1 MELNLMVLGQ
11 PGEPIDAYPRRNIRV
26 CALTLYDETVPD
38 VTFDDEG
45 VCNLARNSLWRL
57 ENEVFRGEEGRRRLA
72 AWVERIKAAGRG
84 RDYDCI
90 IGVSGGVD
98 SSIVAARVVDL
109 GLRPLAIHLDNGW
122 NTDTA
127 VGNIERIVKALN
139 IDLITHVVDWEE
151 MRDLQRA
158 YIKASVLDLECVS
171 DHAINTILYRTAHR
185 RGIKY
190 VIHGGNVAT
199 ESTMPKSWGY
209 DKRDGRNL
217 LAIHRKYGAAP
228 LKTYPYMRPE
238 QLFLYLFISNVKALP
253 ILNYLDFNKTAAVE
267 ELRTRFDWRPYPR
280 KHGENRFT
288 RFFQEIY
295 LPNKFGID
303 KRIAHYSSL
312 MLSGEMS
319 RDVAVELVSQPLFAP
334 GEEREEIEFVA
345 KKLGFSVEELSQLIA
360 APPRAHTDFANA
372 AKLFDHDRPIVQLM
386 RRLAKGEFRWSQLK
400 ELRSPQANQ

>member
-1 MELNLMVLGQ
+1 MVLDQ
-11 PGEPIDAYPRRNIRV
+11 PGERNDAPPKRNIRT
-26 CALTLYDETVPD
+26 CALTLYDETIPEI
-38 VTFDDEG
+38 TFDDEG
-45 VCNLARNSLWRL
+45 VCNFARNSLWRL
-57 ENEVFRGEEGRRRLA
+57 ENEVFRGEAGRTRLE
-72 AWVERIKAAGRG
+72 AWAEKIKAAGRG

-90 IGVSGGVD
+90 IGLSGGVD
-98 SSIVAARVVDL
+98 SSIVAARVVQL

-127 VGNIERIVKALN
+127 VANIERIVKALN

-151 MRDLQRA
+151 IRDLQRA

-217 LAIHRKYGAAP
+217 LDIHKKYGVVP
-228 LKTYPYMRPE
+228 LKTYPYMKPY
-238 QLFLYLFISNVKALP
+238 QLFWYLFISNVKAFP
-253 ILNYLDFNKTAAVE
+253 ILNYVDYNKSESVK
-267 ELRTRFDWRPYPR
+267 ELQNRFDWRPYPR

-288 RFFQEIY
+288 RFYQEIY
-295 LPNKFGID
+295 LPTKFGVD

-312 MLSGEMS
+312 MISGEMN
-319 RDVAVELVSQPLFAP
+319 RDAAVGLVNQPLFAP

-345 KKLGFSVEELSQLIA
+345 KKLGFSIDELEQLIA
-360 APPRAHTDFANA
+360 KPPRAHTDFANA
-372 AKLFDHDRPIVQLM
+372 AKLFDHDRPLVQLM
-386 RRLAKGEFRWSQLK
+386 RRLAKGEFHWSQLR
-400 ELRSPQANQ
+400 ELRSRPINP